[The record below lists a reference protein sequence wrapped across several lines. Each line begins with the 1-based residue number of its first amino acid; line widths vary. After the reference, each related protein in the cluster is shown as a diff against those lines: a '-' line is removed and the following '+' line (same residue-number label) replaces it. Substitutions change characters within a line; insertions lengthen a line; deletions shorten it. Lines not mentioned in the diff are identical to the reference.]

1 MLKKITVHSRERN
14 ELIDITKEV
23 MSMVKESKVRS
34 GICFVYTPHTTAGV
48 TINEN
53 ADPSVKTDIISE
65 LNRLIPLSGR
75 FTHSEGNSDAHVKAS
90 LIGSSVNVIIQDGS
104 LVLGTWQDIYFCE
117 FDGSRTRTVYIKI
130 ISG

>member
-1 MLKKITVHSRERN
+1 MLKKITVRSKQRD

-53 ADPSVKTDIISE
+53 ADPSVKADIISE
-65 LNRLIPLSGR
+65 LNRLIPLSDR

-117 FDGSRTRTVYIKI
+117 FDGSRTRTLYIKI

>member
-1 MLKKITVHSRERN
+1 LLKKITVRSKQRD

-53 ADPSVKTDIISE
+53 ADPSVKADIISE
-65 LNRLIPLSGR
+65 LNRLIPLSDR

-117 FDGSRTRTVYIKI
+117 FDGSRTRTLYIKI